1 MKEKFAEK
9 LLSQSNQYK
18 YYKNSYEE
26 LNNKNKKLK
35 WKLNRNSL
43 YHDFDGML
51 ARSYYNPIIESPF
64 TKIDKD
70 CFSFMDT
77 IASYLRSN
85 LNDID
90 EPLVSVIMPVY
101 NRIGIVKHAID
112 SVLKQSYK
120 NFELIIIDDGST
132 DGTVELIESM
142 INKDDRIKFI
152 EHEENKGV
160 CKSRNDGLELAKG
173 EYIFYLDS
181 DNTWKKEYLK
191 TMVGAYLELPDA
203 KALYSGQYIADN
215 YFSPIKRVRYGC
227 FNKSLLYNRNYIDL
241 NCFTH
246 KKEIY
251 KKIGGFRE
259 ELKRLNDYD
268 YILKIIDNNFKM
280 YSIPIILSN
289 YYLKN
294 SHNRISDNIEYDLNK
309 LYKPHEKYII
319 NTDNK
324 HLKIDYT
331 DKFKDKFPKLK
342 EDINIII
349 FTDNEIRNI
358 EDCLE
363 PILNYGDFE
372 KLHIAVIYNG
382 DNEEIKNYLNSLED
396 KKLIKFFNENIKYDD
411 LTGINKIIDSFKN
424 NKDII
429 FLKNDAILTKGVIEI
444 LEKYS
449 NKLEDSGVLVTRKIA
464 LKGDKQYKIHVP
476 YLDTRRSCDI
486 IVSNHFKNNINIPLF
501 YDGEYLEL
509 NFAQFF
515 CIYMKREVYD
525 NSIRINQEI
534 NSINSINFYN
544 YIKHILNKKIYLI
557 SKAIVFNK
565 DNRILKEDIK

>member
-1 MKEKFAEK
+1 MKEEITKK
-9 LLSQSNQYK
+9 ILSRSNQFK
-18 YYKNSYEE
+18 YYKDSYDE
-26 LNNKNKKLK
+26 LNKKNKELK

-43 YHDFDGML
+43 YNDFDGML

-64 TKIDKD
+64 TKIDKE
-70 CFSFMDT
+70 CFSFMNT
-77 IASYLRSN
+77 ISGYLRSN
-85 LNDID
+85 LNKID

-120 NFELIIIDDGST
+120 NFELIIIDDGSN
-132 DGTVELIESM
+132 DGTVELIES
-142 INKDDRIKFI
+142 ISNKDNRIKLI
-152 EHEENKGV
+152 KHEENKGV
-160 CKSRNDGLELAKG
+160 CKSRNDGLKIAKG

-203 KALYSGQYIADN
+203 KALYSGQYIAKN
-215 YFSPIKRVRYGC
+215 YFSPIERVRYGS

-246 KKEIY
+246 KKEVY
-251 KKIGGFRE
+251 NEIGGFRE
-259 ELKRLNDYD
+259 NLKRLNDYD
-268 YILKIIDNNFKM
+268 YILKIVDNDFKI
-280 YSIPIILSN
+280 YSIPVILSN

-294 SHNRISDNIEYDLNK
+294 SHNRISDIVEYDLDK

-319 NTDNK
+319 NTYNK

-331 DKFKDKFPKLK
+331 DNFK
-342 EDINIII
+342 EDISKISDDVNIVI
-349 FTDNEIRNI
+349 FVGNEIRNI

-363 PILNYGDFE
+363 PILNYDNFE
-372 KLHIAVIYNG
+372 KLNIAVLYSGN
-382 DNEEIKNYLNSLED
+382 NEETINYLNLLED
-396 KKLIKFFNENIKYDD
+396 KNLIKFFNEDIKYDD
-411 LTGINKIIDSFKN
+411 LSGINKVIDSFKN
-424 NKDII
+424 NGNII
-429 FLKNDAILTKGVIEI
+429 FLKNDAILTKGVIES
-444 LEKYS
+444 LEEYS
-449 NKLEDSGVLVTRKIA
+449 KELEDSGILVTRKIV

-476 YLDTRRSCDI
+476 YLDTRRNCDI
-486 IVSNHFKNNINIPLF
+486 IVSNHFKNNINMPLF

-525 NSIRINQEI
+525 NSIRINSELS
-534 NSINSINFYN
+534 SINSRSFYN
-544 YIKHILNKKIYLI
+544 YVKHILNKKIY
-557 SKAIVFNK
+557 
-565 DNRILKEDIK
+565 

>member
-1 MKEKFAEK
+1 MKEEITKK
-9 LLSQSNQYK
+9 ILSRSNQFK
-18 YYKNSYEE
+18 YYKDSYDE
-26 LNNKNKKLK
+26 LNKKNKELK

-43 YHDFDGML
+43 YNDFDGML

-64 TKIDKD
+64 TKIDKE
-70 CFSFMDT
+70 CFSFMNT
-77 IASYLRSN
+77 ISGYLRSN
-85 LNDID
+85 LNKID

-120 NFELIIIDDGST
+120 NFELIIIDDGSN
-132 DGTVELIESM
+132 DGTVDLIES
-142 INKDDRIKFI
+142 ISNKDNRIKLI
-152 EHEENKGV
+152 KHEENKGV
-160 CKSRNDGLELAKG
+160 CKSRNDGLKIAKG

-203 KALYSGQYIADN
+203 KALYSGQYIANN
-215 YFSPIKRVRYGC
+215 YFSPIERVRYGS

-246 KKEIY
+246 KKEVY
-251 KKIGGFRE
+251 NEIGGFRE
-259 ELKRLNDYD
+259 NLKRLNDYD
-268 YILKIIDNNFKM
+268 YILKIVDNDFKI
-280 YSIPIILSN
+280 YSIPVILSN

-294 SHNRISDNIEYDLNK
+294 SHNRISDIVEYDLDK

-319 NTDNK
+319 NTYNK

-331 DKFKDKFPKLK
+331 DNFK
-342 EDINIII
+342 EDISKISDDVNIVI
-349 FTDNEIRNI
+349 FVGNEIRNI

-363 PILNYGDFE
+363 PILNYDNFE
-372 KLHIAVIYNG
+372 KLNIAVLYSGN
-382 DNEEIKNYLNSLED
+382 NEETINYLNLLED
-396 KKLIKFFNENIKYDD
+396 KNLIKFFNEDIKYDD
-411 LTGINKIIDSFKN
+411 LSGINKVIDSFKN
-424 NKDII
+424 NGNII
-429 FLKNDAILTKGVIEI
+429 FLKNDAILTKGVIES
-444 LEKYS
+444 LEEYS
-449 NKLEDSGVLVTRKIA
+449 NKLKDYGILVTRKIA

-476 YLDTRRSCDI
+476 YLDTRRNCDI
-486 IVSNHFKNNINIPLF
+486 IVSNHFKNNINMPLF

-525 NSIRINQEI
+525 NSIRINSEL
-534 NSINSINFYN
+534 NSINTRSFYN
-544 YIKHILNKKIYLI
+544 YVKHILNKKIYLI
-557 SKAIVFNK
+557 SKAIVFYK
-565 DNRILKEDIK
+565 DSRILKEDI

>member
-1 MKEKFAEK
+1 MKEEITKK
-9 LLSQSNQYK
+9 ILSRSNQFK
-18 YYKNSYEE
+18 YYKDSYDE
-26 LNNKNKKLK
+26 LNKKNKELK

-43 YHDFDGML
+43 YNDFDGML

-64 TKIDKD
+64 TKIDKE
-70 CFSFMDT
+70 CFSFMNT
-77 IASYLRSN
+77 ISGYLRSN
-85 LNDID
+85 LNKID

-120 NFELIIIDDGST
+120 NFELIIIDDGSN
-132 DGTVELIESM
+132 DGTVELIES
-142 INKDDRIKFI
+142 ISNKDNRIKLI
-152 EHEENKGV
+152 KHEENKGV
-160 CKSRNDGLELAKG
+160 CKSRNDGLKIAKG

-203 KALYSGQYIADN
+203 KALYSGQYIAKN
-215 YFSPIKRVRYGC
+215 YFSPIERVRYGS

-246 KKEIY
+246 KKEVY
-251 KKIGGFRE
+251 NEIGGFRE
-259 ELKRLNDYD
+259 NLKRLNDYD
-268 YILKIIDNNFKM
+268 YILKIVDNDFKI
-280 YSIPIILSN
+280 YSIPVILSN

-294 SHNRISDNIEYDLNK
+294 SHNRISDIVEYDLDK

-319 NTDNK
+319 NTYNK

-331 DKFKDKFPKLK
+331 DNFK
-342 EDINIII
+342 EDISKISDDVNIVI
-349 FTDNEIRNI
+349 FVGNEIRNI

-363 PILNYGDFE
+363 PILNYDNFE
-372 KLHIAVIYNG
+372 KLNIAVLYSGN
-382 DNEEIKNYLNSLED
+382 NEETINYLNLLED
-396 KKLIKFFNENIKYDD
+396 KNLIKFFNEDIKYDD
-411 LTGINKIIDSFKN
+411 LSGINKVIDSFKN
-424 NKDII
+424 NGNII
-429 FLKNDAILTKGVIEI
+429 FLKNDAILTKGVIES
-444 LEKYS
+444 LEEYS
-449 NKLEDSGVLVTRKIA
+449 KELEDSGILVTRKIV

-476 YLDTRRSCDI
+476 YLDTRRNCDI
-486 IVSNHFKNNINIPLF
+486 IVSNHFKNNINMPLF

-525 NSIRINQEI
+525 NSIRINSELS
-534 NSINSINFYN
+534 SINSRSFYN
-544 YIKHILNKKIYLI
+544 YVKHILNKKIYLI

-565 DNRILKEDIK
+565 DSRILKGDI

>member
-1 MKEKFAEK
+1 MKEEITKK
-9 LLSQSNQYK
+9 ILSRSNQFK
-18 YYKNSYEE
+18 YYKDSYDE
-26 LNNKNKKLK
+26 LNKKNKELK

-43 YHDFDGML
+43 YNDFDGML

-64 TKIDKD
+64 TKIDKE
-70 CFSFMDT
+70 CFSFMNT
-77 IASYLRSN
+77 ISGYLRSN
-85 LNDID
+85 LNKID

-120 NFELIIIDDGST
+120 NFELIIIDDGSN
-132 DGTVELIESM
+132 DGTVELIES
-142 INKDDRIKFI
+142 ISNKDNRIKLI
-152 EHEENKGV
+152 KHEENKGV
-160 CKSRNDGLELAKG
+160 CKSRNDGLKIAKG

-203 KALYSGQYIADN
+203 KALYSGQYIAKN
-215 YFSPIKRVRYGC
+215 YFSPIERVRYGS

-246 KKEIY
+246 KKEVY
-251 KKIGGFRE
+251 NEIGGFRE
-259 ELKRLNDYD
+259 NLKRLNDYD
-268 YILKIIDNNFKM
+268 YILKIVDNDFKI
-280 YSIPIILSN
+280 YSIPVILSN

-294 SHNRISDNIEYDLNK
+294 SHNRISDIVEYDLDK

-319 NTDNK
+319 NTYNK

-331 DKFKDKFPKLK
+331 DNFK
-342 EDINIII
+342 EDISKISDDVNIVI
-349 FTDNEIRNI
+349 FVGNEIRNI

-363 PILNYGDFE
+363 PILNYDNFE
-372 KLHIAVIYNG
+372 KLNIAVLYSGN
-382 DNEEIKNYLNSLED
+382 NEETINYLNLLED
-396 KKLIKFFNENIKYDD
+396 KNLIKFFNEDIKYDD
-411 LTGINKIIDSFKN
+411 LSEINKVIDSFKN
-424 NKDII
+424 NGNII
-429 FLKNDAILTKGVIEI
+429 FLKNDAILTKGVIES
-444 LEKYS
+444 LEEYS
-449 NKLEDSGVLVTRKIA
+449 KELEDSGILVTRKIV

-476 YLDTRRSCDI
+476 YLDTRRNCDI
-486 IVSNHFKNNINIPLF
+486 IVSNHFKNNINMPLF

-525 NSIRINQEI
+525 NSIRINSELS
-534 NSINSINFYN
+534 SINSRSFYN
-544 YIKHILNKKIYLI
+544 YVKHILNKKIYLI

-565 DNRILKEDIK
+565 DSRILKGDI

>member
-9 LLSQSNQYK
+9 LLSQSNQFK
-18 YYKNSYEE
+18 YYKDSYEE
-26 LNNKNKKLK
+26 LAIKNKELK
-35 WKLNRNSL
+35 WELNRNSL

-142 INKDDRIKFI
+142 INKDDRIKFMK
-152 EHEENKGV
+152 HKENKGV
-160 CKSRNDGLELAKG
+160 CKSRNDGLELAEG

-203 KALYSGQYIADN
+203 KALYSGQFIADN

-268 YILKIIDNNFKM
+268 YILKIVDNNFKI
-280 YSIPIILSN
+280 YSIPVILSN

-358 EDCLE
+358 KDCLE
-363 PILNYGDFE
+363 PILDYDDFE

-429 FLKNDAILTKGVIEI
+429 FLKNDAILTKGVIES
-444 LEKYS
+444 LTEYS

-476 YLDTRRSCDI
+476 YLDTRRNCDI

-557 SKAIVFNK
+557 SKLLYLI
-565 DNRILKEDIK
+565 RIIEY

>member
-9 LLSQSNQYK
+9 LLSQSNQFK
-18 YYKNSYEE
+18 YYKDSYEE
-26 LNNKNKKLK
+26 LAIKNKELK
-35 WKLNRNSL
+35 WELNRNSL

-142 INKDDRIKFI
+142 INKDDRIKFM

-160 CKSRNDGLELAKG
+160 CKSRNDGLELAEG

-251 KKIGGFRE
+251 NKIGGFRE

-268 YILKIIDNNFKM
+268 YILKIVDNDFKI
-280 YSIPIILSN
+280 YSIPVILSN

-363 PILNYGDFE
+363 PILDYDDFE

-429 FLKNDAILTKGVIEI
+429 FLKNDAILTKGVIES
-444 LEKYS
+444 LAEYS

-486 IVSNHFKNNINIPLF
+486 IVSNHFKNNINMPLF

-515 CIYMKREVYD
+515 CIYIKREVYN
-525 NSIRINQEI
+525 NSIRINHEI
-534 NSINSINFYN
+534 NSINSKNFYN
-544 YIKHILNKKIYLI
+544 YVKHILNKKIYFI

>member
-1 MKEKFAEK
+1 MKEKFTEK
-9 LLSQSNQYK
+9 LLSQSNQYR

-43 YHDFDGML
+43 YHNFDGML

-132 DGTVELIESM
+132 DGTVELVES
-142 INKDDRIKFI
+142 IISKDNRIKFI

-160 CKSRNDGLELAKG
+160 CKSRNDGLELAEGK
-173 EYIFYLDS
+173 YIFYLDS

-203 KALYSGQYIADN
+203 KALYSGQFIADN

-268 YILKIIDNNFKM
+268 YILKIIDNNFKI
-280 YSIPIILSN
+280 YSIPVILSN

-324 HLKIDYT
+324 HLKIDYI

-486 IVSNHFKNNINIPLF
+486 IVSNHFKNNINMPLF

>member
-1 MKEKFAEK
+1 MKEEITKK
-9 LLSQSNQYK
+9 ILSRSNQFK
-18 YYKNSYEE
+18 YYKDSYDE
-26 LNNKNKKLK
+26 LNKKNKELK

-43 YHDFDGML
+43 YNDFDGML

-64 TKIDKD
+64 TKIDKE
-70 CFSFMDT
+70 CFSFMNT
-77 IASYLRSN
+77 ISGYLRSN
-85 LNDID
+85 LNKID

-120 NFELIIIDDGST
+120 NFELIIIDDGSN
-132 DGTVELIESM
+132 DGTVELIES
-142 INKDDRIKFI
+142 ISNKDNRIKLI
-152 EHEENKGV
+152 KHEENKGV
-160 CKSRNDGLELAKG
+160 CKSRNDGLKIAKG

-203 KALYSGQYIADN
+203 KALYSGQYIAKN
-215 YFSPIKRVRYGC
+215 YFSPIERVRYGS

-246 KKEIY
+246 KKEVY
-251 KKIGGFRE
+251 NEIGGFRE
-259 ELKRLNDYD
+259 NLKRLNDYD
-268 YILKIIDNNFKM
+268 YILKIVDNDFKI
-280 YSIPIILSN
+280 YSIPVILSN

-294 SHNRISDNIEYDLNK
+294 SHNRISDIVEYDLDK

-319 NTDNK
+319 NTYNK

-331 DKFKDKFPKLK
+331 DNFK
-342 EDINIII
+342 EDISKISDDVNIVI
-349 FTDNEIRNI
+349 FVGNEIRNI

-363 PILNYGDFE
+363 PILNYDNFE
-372 KLHIAVIYNG
+372 KLNIAVLYSGN
-382 DNEEIKNYLNSLED
+382 NEETINYLNLLED
-396 KKLIKFFNENIKYDD
+396 KNLIKFFNEDIKYDD
-411 LTGINKIIDSFKN
+411 LSGINKVIDSFKN
-424 NKDII
+424 NGNII
-429 FLKNDAILTKGVIEI
+429 FLKNDAILTKGVIES
-444 LEKYS
+444 LEEYS
-449 NKLEDSGVLVTRKIA
+449 KELEDSGILVTRKIV

-476 YLDTRRSCDI
+476 YLDTRRNCDI

-525 NSIRINQEI
+525 NSIKINSEL
-534 NSINSINFYN
+534 NSINSRSFYN
-544 YIKHILNKKIYLI
+544 YVKHILNKKIYLI

-565 DNRILKEDIK
+565 DSRILKGDI

>member
-1 MKEKFAEK
+1 MKEKFTEK
-9 LLSQSNQYK
+9 LLSQSNQYR

-43 YHDFDGML
+43 YQDFDGML

-132 DGTVELIESM
+132 DGTVELVES
-142 INKDDRIKFI
+142 IISKDNRIKFI

-160 CKSRNDGLELAKG
+160 CKSRNDGLELAEG

-191 TMVGAYLELPDA
+191 TMVGAYFELPDA
-203 KALYSGQYIADN
+203 KALYSGQFIADN

-268 YILKIIDNNFKM
+268 YILKIIDNNFKI

-411 LTGINKIIDSFKN
+411 LSGINKVIDSFKN

-429 FLKNDAILTKGVIEI
+429 FLKNDAILTKGVIES
-444 LEKYS
+444 LEEYS
-449 NKLEDSGVLVTRKIA
+449 NKLKDYGILVTRKIA

-476 YLDTRRSCDI
+476 YLDTRRNCDI

-525 NSIRINQEI
+525 NSIKINSEL
-534 NSINSINFYN
+534 NSINSRSFYN
-544 YIKHILNKKIYLI
+544 YVKHILNKKIYLI

-565 DNRILKEDIK
+565 DSRILKGDI